1 MKKVLAT
8 LLAVMLV
15 ISTSITAFGA
25 DFEDVMDRIDSGVKY
40 AFDGNY
46 SKDGYDVSTSKNFN
60 ILVKSLA
67 DTEKYEN
74 AYKQSVKK
82 ALDEGTLTGSNLAL
96 AVENLAYIGEDIEDF
111 EGYNL
116 VKLFTSTDVTA
127 FSDNAYSYTYAI
139 ETASLLGEDDYAK
152 KLCDQYLTY
161 YTMGTGTDFWYGYGT
176 SPDDLSMFVIGLSYY
191 ADDYKDYIDDALKLL
206 ETYYTEDGYSNYGAN
221 ADSTALALAA
231 YSAVG
236 DKDKADSVYELLEK
250 FYDEST
256 GGYKSDYDSYYATAD
271 AVYGLEYYLYVADF
285 DFPYEDSTEKETTTQ
300 KTTEKTTKAD
310 TTKEVTTTASKKNT
324 SKTSPNTGN
333 TTAFAVGGAVLLA
346 VGTMIALA
354 KKRED

>member
-1 MKKVLAT
+1 MKKVLAM

-46 SKDGYDVSTSKNFN
+46 SKNGYDVNSSKNFN
-60 ILVKSLA
+60 ILVKSFA
-67 DTEKYEN
+67 DTEKYES

-82 ALDEGTLTGSNLAL
+82 ALDEGTLTGGNLAL
-96 AVENLAYIGEDIEDF
+96 AIENLAYIGEDVEDF

-127 FSDNAYSYTYAI
+127 YSYNAYYYTYAI

-161 YTMGTGTDFWYGYGT
+161 YTMGTGTDFWGGYGT
-176 SPDDLSMFVIGLSYY
+176 SPDDLAMFVIGIGNY
-191 ADDYKDYIDDALKLL
+191 ADDYKTYVDDALTLL
-206 ETYYTEDGYSNYGAN
+206 ETYYTDDGYSNYGAN
-221 ADSTALALAA
+221 ADSTALALGA
-231 YSAVG
+231 YSVVEN
-236 DKDKADSVYELLEK
+236 KEKADSVYELLEK

-256 GGYKSDYDSYYATAD
+256 GGYKSDYDSYYSTAD
-271 AVYGLEYYLYVADF
+271 AVYGLEYYLYLADF
-285 DFPYEDSTEKETTTQ
+285 DFSYEDPTEEDTTSKQQETTTKQ
-300 KTTEKTTKAD
+300 
-310 TTKEVTTTASKKNT
+310 TTTATTKTNKNT

-333 TTAFAVGGAVLLA
+333 TTAYSVGGALILVA
-346 VGTMIALA
+346 GTMIVLA
-354 KKRED
+354 KKKEIE